1 MRQWGNGAIVA
12 FACCCTLA
20 GAQETIAPLASVC
33 VSATAAG
40 TPARGLAP
48 ADFLLLEDGE
58 AREIVAATAGPPLR
72 LVLLIDTSASVPF
85 PANAAA
91 QVRDAVGTS
100 LTAVDRIA
108 IGSAGPTT
116 SIASF
121 AAPDLRLL
129 PRAVS
134 QLVDQRTA
142 YLGPSPLWDGIN
154 AAVSA
159 LEHLPGRRA
168 IIVRTDGEATGNLM
182 PYALVE
188 QRAIAASVEVSFLM
202 PPPAFDMR
210 GGGVGNPLLPVATE
224 RPRQM
229 AAATG
234 GLLRRDAPLDPA
246 WSMQADL
253 RLLLNGLKGE
263 YCLGF
268 RASALDGKT
277 HTLRVTSRRPG
288 IVVRGPRAF
297 VARR

>member
-48 ADFLLLEDGE
+48 ADFLLLE
-58 AREIVAATAGPPLR
+58 
-72 LVLLIDTSASVPF
+72 
-85 PANAAA
+85 
-91 QVRDAVGTS
+91 
-100 LTAVDRIA
+100 
-108 IGSAGPTT
+108 
-116 SIASF
+116 
-121 AAPDLRLL
+121 
-129 PRAVS
+129 
-134 QLVDQRTA
+134 
-142 YLGPSPLWDGIN
+142 
-154 AAVSA
+154 
-159 LEHLPGRRA
+159 
-168 IIVRTDGEATGNLM
+168 DGEATGNLM